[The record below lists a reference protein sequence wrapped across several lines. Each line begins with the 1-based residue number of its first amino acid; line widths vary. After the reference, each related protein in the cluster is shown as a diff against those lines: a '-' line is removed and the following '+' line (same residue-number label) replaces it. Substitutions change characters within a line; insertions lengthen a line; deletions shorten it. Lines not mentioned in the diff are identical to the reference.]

1 MEKDNNY
8 IAAIDM
14 GTSNTVILIGRRAEG
29 GKIDIVASSVVDNER
44 DSMWRGDIRNI
55 DKIVL
60 SVQRAL
66 REIEKEYSLKV
77 QEAYLNLS
85 GKHIKCDYKSGYV
98 SISNSEGEVRR
109 EDVDRLSNDMRNIS
123 VPAGEVIV
131 HIRPRIYKLDDD
143 NISSEPIGM
152 IGKRLSGEFN
162 IITAEKS
169 KIDLIYRCL
178 NRVDVRVADVVL
190 SSLASAEAVLVDDQ
204 KELGVVVLDFG
215 GGTCDVCIY
224 HDKAIRFLGVIP
236 FGGVDIN
243 SDIRSCGVLERLVER
258 LKVKFGCALS
268 SEIPETQYIRLP
280 SINNTPSN
288 EISQKQLASIIEA
301 RLEDISDQP
310 LNIIKSSG
318 YEGRLAGGI
327 VLTGG
332 GANLNMIK
340 EFFAQRTGMPVRIAT
355 PDLYVSSETVDKVA
369 SPLYSTAVGLLLI
382 AASMGRTTATLVLP
396 KPKPLDTVYD
406 PYGGGDGDD
415 LFRRGQDTGF
425 DEEPGDYDDMHRGGG
440 ASHNGGFGGW
450 FKRTIGKVR
459 DTIDPEES
467 LEDNDL

>member
-123 VPAGEVIV
+123 VIV

-301 RLEDISDQP
+301 RLEDISDQL

>member
-1 MEKDNNY
+1 MKRDNNY

-14 GTSNTVILIGRRAEG
+14 GTSTTVILIGRRAEN
-29 GKIDIVASSVVDNER
+29 GKIEVVASSVVDNER

-55 DKIVL
+55 DKIVQ
-60 SVQRAL
+60 SVHRAL
-66 REIEKEYSLKV
+66 QSIEDEYRFRV

-85 GKHIKCDYKSGYV
+85 GKHIKCDCKSGYV

-143 NISSEPIGM
+143 NLSSEPIGM

-162 IITAEKS
+162 IITAERS

-178 NRVDVRVADVVL
+178 RRVGVAVADVVL

-204 KELGVVVLDFG
+204 KELGVAVLDFG

-224 HDKAIRFLGVIP
+224 HDKSIRYLGVIP
-236 FGGVDIN
+236 FGGLDIN

-258 LKVKFGCALS
+258 LKIKFGCALS
-268 SEIPETQYIRLP
+268 SEIPDSQYVRLP

-301 RLEDISDQP
+301 RLEDISDQ
-310 LNIIKSSG
+310 LLAIIKKSG
-318 YEGRLAGGI
+318 YEGRLAGGL

-340 EFFAQRTGMPVRIAT
+340 EFFARRVDMPVRIAT
-355 PDLYVSSETVDKVA
+355 PDLYVTDDTAERVA
-369 SPLYSTAVGLLLI
+369 SPQFSTAVGLLLI
-382 AASMGRTTATLVLP
+382 ASSIGRTTSVM
-396 KPKPLDTVYD
+396 PLRPVGESAFGPYAGVPSDDDYGNESDFDDIGDNTT
-406 PYGGGDGDD
+406 PSYGGG
-415 LFRRGQDTGF
+415 
-425 DEEPGDYDDMHRGGG
+425 
-440 ASHNGGFGGW
+440 GFGTW
-450 FKRTIGKVR
+450 IKRTIGKVR
-459 DTIDPEES
+459 ETIDPEEK
-467 LEDNDL
+467 LEDDAL